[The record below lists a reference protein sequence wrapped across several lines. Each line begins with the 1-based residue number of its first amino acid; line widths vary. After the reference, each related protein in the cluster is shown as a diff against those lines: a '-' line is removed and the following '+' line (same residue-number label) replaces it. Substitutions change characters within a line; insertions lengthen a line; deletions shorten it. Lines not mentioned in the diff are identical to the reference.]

1 MLGIYPVFVV
11 RMLPKVWIKEIVESG
26 GFALI
31 LKHQLYPWSH
41 RDLARRIRQELHLP
55 VDAPRALED
64 GTMERFSRWHRER
77 L

>member
-31 LKHQLYPWSH
+31 LKHQFYPWSH
-41 RDLARRIRQELHLP
+41 RDLARRIRQ
-55 VDAPRALED
+55 
-64 GTMERFSRWHRER
+64 
-77 L
+77 